1 MAFRIIWTET
11 AAQDLRGVTEFIA
24 LDNPDA
30 ARRLAEAI
38 LGKIETL
45 SQLPMMGRIVPEKRN
60 PTIREVILSPY
71 RIVYQTEQKHEVIH
85 VARIW
90 HAARGVPEL

>member
-11 AAQDLRGVTEFIA
+11 AAHDLKGIAEFIA

-30 ARRLAEAI
+30 ARRLAGAI
-38 LGKIETL
+38 LRKIEAL
-45 SQLPMMGRIVPEKRN
+45 SSLPMMGRIVPEKGD

-71 RIVYQTEQKHEVIH
+71 RIVCQTEHNDEVIH

-90 HAARGVPEL
+90 HAARGSPEL